1 MMQTHAFAVENQEML
16 RSPFAPSEAKFGEL
30 KDSLVSAG
38 ARMMTHSELER
49 HLEVE
54 GRELMRCLLQDHLSL
69 RAQQEREL
77 GVEGPVVGD
86 DGVVRTDLRESSR
99 MLMTVHGE
107 VRVERIAHH
116 APGTSSRHP
125 LDAALNLPRE
135 KFSLGLRRR
144 IAEEVAKVSYQE
156 ALGSILAHT
165 GATIAKRQLE
175 QVLVR
180 AAIDSDAFYEGR
192 EVLAAKAVAMLGSL
206 LVLTTDAKGLV
217 MRLAALREA
226 TRRAAQR
233 KVKPL
238 KYRLKKGEKRYRKRM
253 AQVAAVY
260 TIEPFVR
267 APEDII
273 RELDRQDEPVRTP
286 RPKPEHK
293 RVWASPEKEPEEVI
307 RAAFEEALRRDPERK
322 KTWVALSDGNE
333 TQLWLL
339 EQLAREYGV
348 EITIVLDVIHVA
360 EYLWKATT
368 AFNAEGSRDAEAWVR
383 ERLLAVLR
391 GKASD
396 VAAGIRRS
404 ATKRDLPAVKRKAA
418 DKCADYLL
426 KYAAY
431 LHYDRYL
438 ANGFPIATGVIEG
451 ACRHLVKDRMDITGA
466 RWGLDGAEAILRL
479 RSLRSSGDFD
489 EYWAFHERQEL
500 ERNHVEQYA
509 NGWVPSMR
517 QPVPRARPGR
527 HHLKLVK

>member
-1 MMQTHAFAVENQEML
+1 MMQAHAFTAENQEVAP
-16 RSPFAPSEAKFGEL
+16 SPFAQSEAKFGDV
-30 KDSLVSAG
+30 KDSLASAE
-38 ARMMTHSELER
+38 ARTMTHSELER
-49 HLEVE
+49 HLEVQ
-54 GRELMRCLLQDHLSL
+54 GRELMRLLLQDHLSL
-69 RAQQEREL
+69 RGRQEREL
-77 GVEGPVVGD
+77 GVEGPVVGG
-86 DGVVRTDLRESSR
+86 DGVVRTDLRDSAR
-99 MLMTVHGE
+99 TLMTVHGE

-116 APGTSSRHP
+116 APGTSSLHP

-144 IAEEVAKVSYQE
+144 IAEEVAKVSYEE
-156 ALGSILAHT
+156 ALRSILAHT
-165 GATIAKRQLE
+165 GAQIPKRQLE
-175 QVLVR
+175 QLLVR
-180 AAIDSDAFYEGR
+180 AAADFDAFYQGR
-192 EVLAAKAVAMLGSL
+192 EALAAKVVATLGNL

-233 KVKPL
+233 KVKAL
-238 KYRLKKGEKRYRKRM
+238 KHHLKKGEKRYRKRM

-260 TIEPFVR
+260 TVEPFVR
-267 APEDII
+267 TPEDII
-273 RELDRQDEPVRTP
+273 RELDRQDETDRKP

-333 TQLWLL
+333 TQLCLL
-339 EQLAREYGV
+339 EKLALEYKV

-368 AFNAEGSRDAEAWVR
+368 AFNAEGSKEAEAWVR
-383 ERLLAVLR
+383 ERLLATLR

-404 ATKRDLPAVKRKAA
+404 ATKRELSASKRKAG
-418 DKCADYLL
+418 DTCANYLL
-426 KYAAY
+426 KYAEY
-431 LHYDRYL
+431 LHYDMYL
-438 ANGFPIATGVIEG
+438 DKGFPIATGVIEG

-466 RWGLDGAEAILRL
+466 RWGLDGAEAVLRL

-500 ERNHVEQYA
+500 KRNHVEHYA
-509 NGWVPSMR
+509 NGELPAMR

-527 HHLKLVK
+527 PHLKLVK